1 MYSYSLIIIYCFL
14 SLSNLNCCLSTFDYL
29 GVFDYIV
36 LRKLKLKTRLMGFDF
51 WNTPQ
56 DLLLHRLCMLVL
68 RPLLSIFLPHI
79 LHGDLSS
86 KSLTGLRPTKIEK
99 LIVVT
104 GYLFGNV
111 FGMNN
116 VLWQRRFLDFLLSLS
131 ILISWW
137 RKHGALFQMNGTC
150 THGDLYS
157 TEIYSFGMK
166 S

>member
-1 MYSYSLIIIYCFL
+1 
-14 SLSNLNCCLSTFDYL
+14 
-29 GVFDYIV
+29 
-36 LRKLKLKTRLMGFDF
+36 
-51 WNTPQ
+51 
-56 DLLLHRLCMLVL
+56 MLVL

-131 ILISWW
+131 ILISW
-137 RKHGALFQMNGTC
+137 
-150 THGDLYS
+150 
-157 TEIYSFGMK
+157 
-166 S
+166 